1 MGANGVREASAVEYR
16 LISISWAVTRGSREG
31 SEGYKVAMS

>member
-1 MGANGVREASAVEYR
+1 MGANGVKEAWPAEYR